1 MFFSSVAD
9 MRVHKPTR
17 GKTHRHQ
24 TGQLQ
29 KIIPKSV
36 FHSYIFLYTQVTG
49 VHSGG
54 KTCDT
59 TCDIWQLKEFAMK
72 RDQKRQQ
79 PIKNHFFPY

>member
-1 MFFSSVAD
+1 
-9 MRVHKPTR
+9 MRAHKPTR

-36 FHSYIFLYTQVTG
+36 FHSYILLYARFWVTG

-72 RDQKRQQ
+72 QDQKRQFGNQ
-79 PIKNHFFPY
+79 SGFFFPC